1 MIWSAI
7 VSGISLGLLAFSLLC
22 VGIAE
27 MIEPPA
33 DSRGSIAF
41 VSSRDGNPEIYVMD
55 VDRNLVRR
63 LTRNAAIDLRP
74 AWSPD
79 GKQIAFYSNRDGY
92 WNLYV
97 MQSSGL
103 NVRQIT
109 TSRRR
114 SGNPAWSPD
123 GTQIAFDSTIAG
135 NLEIYVMNQGCI
147 QKVGECQIKRMTQS
161 TGPDQYPVWSP
172 DGQEIAFESIRREQ
186 RDIYII
192 NAACEGEPETQLIQA
207 SDDCNSQPR
216 LLEIDYSSDKNPD
229 WSPDGRHIVFAS
241 NQNERWGIYMMDA
254 NCDTLPDGC
263 IGSSRVLTSPRLEAT
278 QPIWSRDGKYV
289 IFESWVGATL
299 ELFLIDLSCV
309 DCDPQRLTYNRTD
322 DRLAAWWP

>member
-7 VSGISLGLLAFSLLC
+7 VSGVAAGLLAFSLLC
-22 VGIAE
+22 IGFAKAI
-27 MIEPPA
+27 PFPTS
-33 DSRGSIAF
+33 SRGSIAF

-55 VDRNLVRR
+55 IDRNYIHR
-63 LTRNAAIDLRP
+63 LTHNPAIDLRP

-79 GKQIAFYSNRDGY
+79 GKQIAFYSNRNGS
-92 WNLYV
+92 WNIYV

-109 TSRRR
+109 TSRHR

-147 QKVGECQIKRMTQS
+147 QKIGLCHIKRMTHN

-172 DGQEIAFESIRREQ
+172 DGQEIAFESLRSERRN
-186 RDIYII
+186 IYVI
-192 NAACEGEPETQLIQA
+192 NANCEGEPETQLVKNGDTC
-207 SDDCNSQPR
+207 SLEPR
-216 LLEIDYSSDKNPD
+216 LLEINFTSDKNPD

-254 NCDTLPDGC
+254 DCDTLPDGC
-263 IGSSRVLTSPRLEAT
+263 SSSSRALTSPRLEAL

-299 ELFLIDLSCV
+299 ELFLIDLLCV
-309 DCDPQRLTYNRTD
+309 DCGPQRLTYNRVD